1 MRRRWY
7 AMATLAL
14 AFGCGDGDGDA
25 DDVAEVK
32 KALPLEQVP
41 AAVLKTARE
50 KAPGLTFFA
59 AYSGKHQG
67 KDSIELKGKTKSG
80 QVKEMEIAPD
90 GQFLGT
96 E

>member
-1 MRRRWY
+1 MRRRWL
-7 AMATLAL
+7 ATSALAL
-14 AFGCGDGDGDA
+14 VFGCGDGDG

-41 AAVLKTARE
+41 PAVMKTARE

-80 QVKEMEIAPD
+80 QVKELEIAPD